1 MSAGPFWCKF
11 TTSGS
16 AVATNGV
23 AQYKLPLMS
32 DTPESYPLL
41 ETIGTPADLR
51 RLPAPRLTELAQ
63 ELRKFLIHSVS
74 TRGGHFAAG
83 LGTVELTIALHYVF
97 NTPYDRLV
105 WDVGHQAYPH
115 KVLTGRRDRLH
126 TIKQDKGLAPFPS
139 RAESEYDT
147 FGVGHSSTSISAAL
161 GMAVAAA
168 QRGENRRV
176 VAIIGDGALTA
187 GMAFEALNH
196 AGSLPTDLLIVLN
209 DNDMSISENVG
220 ALSNYLARALSGR
233 MYSHL
238 RESGKKVLRQMPTV
252 WELAR
257 RSEEHLKGMVL
268 PGTLFEEMGFNYI
281 GPIDGHDVK
290 ALVSTLRNLQ
300 QLRGPQFLH
309 VVTRKGKGYAPA
321 EADPIKWHGP
331 GPFDPASGM
340 IFKEPSAG
348 PTYSQIFGKWLCDMA
363 DRDPAIVGITPAMRE
378 GSGLVEFSKR
388 FPERYYDVAIAEQ
401 HAVTFAAGLAAEGFK
416 PVVAIYSTFLQRAY
430 DQLIHDVALQNL
442 PVIFA
447 LDRAGLVGSDG
458 ATHQGS
464 YDLSFLRCIPNMVI
478 MAPAD
483 ENECR
488 QMLYTATTLSSPS
501 AVRYP
506 RGTGPGAAI
515 AAEMTALP
523 VGRAQVR
530 REGRSGL
537 AILAFGVL
545 VEPAR
550 KIADRL
556 DATLVNMR
564 FVKPLDEKL
573 VMAIAARHQ
582 AIVTIEENSVIGGA
596 GAGVGELLAFHGMQ
610 LPLLHIGI
618 PDRFIE
624 HGSRDTCLA
633 AAGLDLAG
641 LAASI
646 DRWWTPQIPE
656 RIRSISMAMG
666 TKAL

>member
-1 MSAGPFWCKF
+1 MSAKPVTLK
-11 TTSGS
+11 
-16 AVATNGV
+16 
-23 AQYKLPLMS
+23 
-32 DTPESYPLL
+32 LL
-41 ETIGTPADLR
+41 ESIESPADLR
-51 RLPAPRLTELAQ
+51 KLPLGQLGQLAD
-63 ELRKFLIHSVS
+63 ELRQFLIHSVA

-97 NTPYDRLV
+97 DTPYDRLV

-115 KVLTGRRDRLH
+115 KVLTGRRRQLH
-126 TIKQDKGLAPFPS
+126 TIKQPEGLAPFPTRS
-139 RAESEYDT
+139 ESEYDT

-168 QRGENRRV
+168 QRKENRRV
-176 VAIIGDGALTA
+176 VAVIGDGALTA

-196 AGSLPTDLLIVLN
+196 AGSSPTDLLTVLN

-238 RESGKKVLRQMPTV
+238 RERGKKVLTKMPTV

-290 ALVSTLRNLQ
+290 SLVSTLRNLRN
-300 QLRGPQFLH
+300 LHGPQFLH

-331 GPFDPASGM
+331 GPFDPISGT
-340 IFKEPSAG
+340 IFKEASTG

-363 DRDPAIVGITPAMRE
+363 AADPAIVGITPAMRE
-378 GSGLVEFSKR
+378 GSGLVEYSKR
-388 FPERYYDVAIAEQ
+388 YPERYFDVAIAEQ
-401 HAVTFAAGLAAEGFK
+401 HAVTFAAGLATEGLK

-430 DQLIHDVALQNL
+430 DQLIHDVALQSL

-447 LDRAGLVGSDG
+447 VDRAGLVGSDG

-464 YDLSFLRCIPNMVI
+464 YDLSFLRCIPNLVI

-488 QMLYTATTLSSPS
+488 QMLYTGTTLTGP
-501 AVRYP
+501 AVIRYP
-506 RGTGPGAAI
+506 RGTGPGVAPV
-515 AAEMTALP
+515 AEMTALP
-523 VGRAQVR
+523 VGVAQLR

-537 AILAFGVL
+537 AIVAVGAMVD
-545 VEPAR
+545 PAQ
-550 KIADRL
+550 KIAEKF
-556 DATLVNMR
+556 DATLVNLR
-564 FVKPLDEKL
+564 FVKPLDERML
-573 VMAIAARHQ
+573 LSVAERHH
-582 AIVTIEENSVIGGA
+582 ALITIEENTVIGGA
-596 GAGVGELLAFHGMQ
+596 GSAVGELLTSRGFQ
-610 LPLLHIGI
+610 LPLHHIGI
-618 PDRFIE
+618 PDVFIE
-624 HGSRDTCLA
+624 HGTRESCLA
-633 AAGLDLAG
+633 KAGLDLAG
-641 LAASI
+641 LTANVEQWWSPKAKSFMRTASG
-646 DRWWTPQIPE
+646 
-656 RIRSISMAMG
+656 A
-666 TKAL
+666 